1 MAVGAQYETFEV
13 VYLPTLE
20 EQDDTGQSTGLFLV
34 DAGGRVK
41 TGSRGGGH
49 YTSSDGNV
57 YRVTRVSDR
66 NDDYGYVIEYYDG
79 DKDDD
84 NHKIWKSLTEKDY
97 DYICWDAVEE

>member
-1 MAVGAQYETFEV
+1 M
-13 VYLPTLE
+13 
-20 EQDDTGQSTGLFLV
+20 
-34 DAGGRVK
+34 
-41 TGSRGGGH
+41 
-49 YTSSDGNV
+49 
-57 YRVTRVSDR
+57 TRVSDR